1 MAAKTDDAKIM
12 TSEYIETGQTFSE
25 SGAAYCPLER
35 RRRGPA
41 GVAVSIAVLMAGA
54 GFLTFAVL
62 SSPAS
67 GPQLAQTS
75 LEPASAPGPDAE
87 APASEAAI
95 PETTIIEAAAI
106 DPQVFETRAFE
117 TGANEPQTADAASI
131 EQAIAES
138 RAARSTGGMPIPSL
152 KKPTAQPATQT
163 ADATKPENAE
173 EVERGFWPRL
183 KPQIQQAETKPLV
196 AARPMRLGGL
206 FRASDED
213 RPGPVFFPSDLERRE
228 IIREHAPVALAQDIV
243 RPSEEVRIRIS
254 RGENF
259 VDALKRAGVRRVDS
273 NDAAYAF
280 GKLYNLRR
288 LQPGQEFALTLGWPN
303 QTLFQLAAEGSE
315 PEARL
320 LGLEFRID
328 AENKISM
335 KRNRAGDF
343 DAEKSVIP
351 LTTRTMAIAGV
362 IDGSLYESAKAV
374 GAPDE
379 VIADL
384 ADAFSYDVDF
394 QREIFGGDEFE
405 AIFEVRFDDQGR
417 MVGAGDI
424 LFARLNW
431 RGRQREK
438 GYYRF
443 AASSDGARGDYY
455 DATGTGAK
463 RLLMKTP
470 IDGARLSSGFGSRR
484 HPILGYRRAHKG
496 VDFAAPRGTPIKAAG
511 DGVIERANRYGSFG
525 NYVRIRHTNGY
536 KTAYAHLKGFARGM
550 RAGKRVRQGD
560 IIGYVGT
567 TGRSTGPH
575 LHYEVHLNGTAIN
588 PQKLKI
594 ATTKKLKGADLDR
607 FRAQREFINAMR
619 TPEEDPAALYA
630 SDEAA
635 DENAL

>member
-1 MAAKTDDAKIM
+1 M
-12 TSEYIETGQTFSE
+12 TSEYVETGQTFSE

-67 GPQLAQTS
+67 GPQVAQST
-75 LEPASAPGPDAE
+75 PGPAASEIPAVEIAAAATPTAE
-87 APASEAAI
+87 PPASET
-95 PETTIIEAAAI
+95 PVTETPTIE
-106 DPQVFETRAFE
+106 FE
-117 TGANEPQTADAASI
+117 TADAASI

-152 KKPTAQPATQT
+152 KKPTAQAAVQT
-163 ADATKPENAE
+163 AAATNPETAE

-183 KPQIQQAETKPLV
+183 KPQIHQAETKPV
-196 AARPMRLGGL
+196 IAARPMRLGGL
-206 FRASDED
+206 FLASDED
-213 RPGPVFFPSDLERRE
+213 RPGPFFFPSDLERRV
-228 IIREHAPVALAQDIV
+228 IVREHAPVALAQDIA

-259 VDALKRAGVRRVDS
+259 VDALKRAGVRRADS

-288 LQPGQEFALTLGWPN
+288 LRPGQEFALTLGWPN

-335 KRNRAGDF
+335 KRNRAGEF

-443 AASSDGARGDYY
+443 ASSSDGARGDYY

-525 NYVRIRHTNGY
+525 NYVRIRHANGY

-550 RAGKRVRQGD
+550 RSGKRVRQGD

-607 FRAQREFINAMR
+607 FRAQRNFLNAMR

-635 DENAL
+635 DDNAL